1 MGFLPVPSSPARGA
15 PSDRQVVLVFVPA
28 ENLRRI
34 CVVSQELLAGVLLL
48 VGLALRS
55 RWTGSSSA
63 ETKRRQLPEPQD
75 VHRQLESGTGQLQ
88 QGSCEDS
95 PSLRDINQGN
105 NSLVSSQ
112 QNFTTGNHADD
123 TTGSRSS
130 VIVGCDDRD
139 RGAGSVLEVSDE
151 NQRNGEHIGSGESN
165 EEEASVEYGPFW
177 PCPIHPPNQAQRFV
191 DLTEEEQEEIM
202 DADLEA
208 YRNAWRPG
216 DMKYILWNPDP
227 DVADED
233 QGQEAFHDENYEFFW
248 WTPTSYRTTRE
259 KHVFYDGNLTKY
271 PIHGP
276 VYCPRCDRHVW
287 EALPKRGDRVH
298 PVEQPDPATSASL
311 QDSHQ
316 TEPDQGSPPE
326 PPRDTTPAQDH
337 PMSQTIELPLYL
349 PVNTGGVNPCLGRND
364 PWQVPLGLGKDS
376 GLFHPE
382 GTVHEAMQDYQ
393 YRNQQVTGDPH
404 EPFVHLTPDLA
415 SGQFGLRF
423 DPNWPARPVWHTAPA
438 AGCEMI
444 ERSADKAVQ
453 TDQDQHTGNSED
465 SYASNDQAPAAH
477 HECEQEATSD
487 AAELEQLCV
496 TTNALSLEG
505 HEPRKI
511 GWERSVDVDCLE
523 RRLTELIKNSCDVE
537 NHSINHRTLGCR
549 ASKVEVDAESHSS
562 VVEPQKQ
569 YNEQQPMSGKSE
581 TRDIVPDDV
590 ATNIQQHQ
598 ESKSTKGDKKR
609 ASSSRKR
616 KNRKARKLGQLKN
629 DGFFEPKPGPSG
641 RCGCGCGACNGCM
654 GRSRPES
661 PDKVRS
667 GDDVQHGHEGIE
679 SSQSCSLEV
688 SGDNGTR
695 SKDSSGSETHHGRMK
710 AGVNPYEV
718 NQSESV
724 NANDGSAPNTAASSS
739 DPTEPFIDITFGDCD
754 PVRIYKGTRRQ
765 KVFSRPFYAPL
776 DRSMAPGMDAA
787 LGDGAMARLI
797 ASGLD
802 MDDFIVTEGSGRSA
816 VTMFLWP
823 GPPTRPCIDLVT
835 RRIHLRT
842 NFLMHDLHETLPE
855 LKYLCIAEQNSLNS
869 SKDTE
874 TSKQPPPNKP
884 QVVEGEDQEKGIR
897 HLGSAGHRSGMEGG
911 VGSRLESI
919 TSSTKRSL
927 PEEPE
932 TVTPPSNMPSPVDTT
947 DAKHQDETQ
956 SLQAQDLTG
965 SKSATSKSTE
975 VCNNVTTQEAS
986 STIASHKSAS
996 TSIQH
1001 CAIADIEH
1009 ASVDQLHSEETRM
1022 EIRRRARK
1030 VRRARKTA
1038 QHLRRVRRSYLHTAE
1053 TIRARCLAQQL
1064 STRGP
1069 LWKNGSR
1076 RRCVT
1081 KGGFPGAA
1089 DVPADAVPDT
1099 NVHMFR
1105 EQLGS
1110 AFGLEPQ
1117 SPSLRRPASAEVDP
1131 QAHRVEVAVNDGN
1144 IIDVYN
1150 TVARI
1155 AEDTSVREVEVELRP
1170 KDSPTPALQK
1180 LDRARPPHGQ
1190 QGVVAEADLMSSQT
1204 EANVQCEVSREEIPT
1219 DVPLSPHAKAGGPWN
1234 GNRPEDVSTEVTAY
1248 AEETQP
1254 ATCRSPSSAIIPG
1267 SISCRGMSADNDLM
1281 GDFEEL
1287 ELGKLISSG
1296 DELKEL
1302 KQQSSSQIAESHTS
1316 EPTDTERAASGACG
1330 SPARYG
1336 PSFSVSVGTPRRQS
1350 PPWAG
1355 RPLDALLWDPHW
1367 VRSPPLSPR
1376 SRLWTIFSKLRPARE
1391 TETSPAP
1398 ARLSTDL
1405 LPGADEVAPSDVGQP
1420 TGEHASDSVHRP
1432 VPRAIR
1438 GTHGP
1443 TQELDLRP
1451 EALITSAYL
1460 QPEDNLIAHGDPARP
1475 WVHGP
1480 FRRTPVKTLADQI
1493 VRRQPRWR
1501 PAFHPVR

>member
-1 MGFLPVPSSPARGA
+1 MCLLFHRLTAGVSAADTRPIGVVCSGMGFLPVPSSPARGA
-15 PSDRQVVLVFVPA
+15 QPDRQVVLVFVPA

-63 ETKRRQLPEPQD
+63 DTERRQLPEPQD
-75 VHRQLESGTGQLQ
+75 IDRQLESSTDQLQ
-88 QGSCEDS
+88 QGPCEDS
-95 PSLRDINQGN
+95 PSLRDVNRGN
-105 NSLVSSQ
+105 DSLVSSQ
-112 QNFTTGNHADD
+112 QNSTTRSHDD
-123 TTGSRSS
+123 TGSNPSA
-130 VIVGCDDRD
+130 VVGCDDRN
-139 RGAGSVLEVSDE
+139 RGAGSVHDVSDE
-151 NQRNGEHIGSGESN
+151 NQRTREHTDSPSGSGAST
-165 EEEASVEYGPFW
+165 EEDTSVEYGPFW
-177 PCPIHPPNQAQRFV
+177 PCPIHPPNQAQRFI

-287 EALPKRGDRVH
+287 EALPKRGERAV
-298 PVEQPDPATSASL
+298 PAEQPDPAKSASL

-316 TEPDQGSPPE
+316 TEPVQGSSPE
-326 PPRDTTPAQDH
+326 PQRDTTTAQDH
-337 PMSQTIELPLYL
+337 YMSQTIELPLYL
-349 PVNTGGVNPCLGRND
+349 PVNTGGMNPCLGRNEQ
-364 PWQVPLGLGKDS
+364 WQVPLGLGNNG

-382 GTVHEAMQDYQ
+382 GTVHDPMQGYG
-393 YRNQQVTGDPH
+393 YGNRQVTGDPH
-404 EPFVHLTPDLA
+404 EPLTPN
-415 SGQFGLRF
+415 QFGLRF
-423 DPNWPARPVWHTAPA
+423 DPNWPARPVWYTAPV
-438 AGCEMI
+438 AGCEMV

-453 TDQDQHTGNSED
+453 TEKDQHTGNSED

-477 HECEQEATSD
+477 YECEREATSD
-487 AAELEQLCV
+487 AAELDQLCV

-505 HEPRKI
+505 HETGKAGKTGRK
-511 GWERSVDVDCLE
+511 RSVDVDCLE
-523 RRLTELIKNSCDVE
+523 RRLSELIKNSCDVE
-537 NHSINHRTLGCR
+537 NQSINHRTLGCR
-549 ASKVEVDAESHSS
+549 ASKTKDDAESHSS
-562 VVEPQKQ
+562 VMEPQKQ
-569 YNEQQPMSGKSE
+569 HNEQKAMNGKSE
-581 TRDIVPDDV
+581 TRDIVSDDV
-590 ATNIQQHQ
+590 VTNIQQHQ
-598 ESKSTKGDKKR
+598 EAKSTKEDKKR

-616 KNRKARKLGQLKN
+616 RNLKARKLGQLKS
-629 DGFFEPKPGPSG
+629 DGFFEPRPGPSG

-654 GRSRPES
+654 GRSQPES

-667 GDDVQHGHEGIE
+667 GDNAQHGHEGIE

-695 SKDSSGSETHHGRMK
+695 SKDSNGSEAHHGRTK
-710 AGVNPYEV
+710 TGVNPSQV
-718 NQSESV
+718 SQSESV
-724 NANDGSAPNTAASSS
+724 DTNGGSAPITTASSS

-754 PVRIYKGTRRQ
+754 PVRIYKGTRRE

-816 VTMFLWP
+816 ATLFLWP

-835 RRIHLRT
+835 QLIHLRT
-842 NFLMHDLHETLPE
+842 NFPVADLPATFPE
-855 LKYLCIAEQNSLNS
+855 LKYICIADQNSLNS

-874 TSKQPPPNKP
+874 TRKQPPPNEP
-884 QVVEGEDQEKGIR
+884 QMVETEDQEKGISQP
-897 HLGSAGHRSGMEGG
+897 GSAGHRSGMEGD

-927 PEEPE
+927 PEESE
-932 TVTPPSNMPSPVDTT
+932 TVTPPSNMRSPVDTT
-947 DAKHQDETQ
+947 DAKHQNETQ
-956 SLQAQDLTG
+956 SLRAQDLSG

-1009 ASVDQLHSEETRM
+1009 ASVEDQLHSEETRM

-1030 VRRARKTA
+1030 VRRARKTV

-1076 RRCVT
+1076 RRRVT
-1081 KGGFPGAA
+1081 KGGFPEAA
-1089 DVPADAVPDT
+1089 DVPTDAVPDT

-1110 AFGLEPQ
+1110 AFGPEPQ
-1117 SPSLRRPASAEVDP
+1117 SPSPRRPASAEGDP

-1150 TVARI
+1150 AVTRI
-1155 AEDTSVREVEVELRP
+1155 AEDTSVHEVEVELRP
-1170 KDSPTPALQK
+1170 KDSPVPALHK
-1180 LDRARPPHGQ
+1180 LDRARPPYGR
-1190 QGVVAEADLMSSQT
+1190 QGVVVEAGLMTSQT

-1219 DVPLSPHAKAGGPWN
+1219 DVSLSPHAKAGGPWN
-1234 GNRPEDVSTEVTAY
+1234 GNRPEDVSTEVTAH

-1254 ATCRSPSSAIIPG
+1254 ATCRSPSSTIVPG
-1267 SISCRGMSADNDLM
+1267 GISSHGMSDDNDLM
-1281 GDFEEL
+1281 RDFEEL

-1302 KQQSSSQIAESHTS
+1302 KQQSSSQIAESCTS
-1316 EPTDTERAASGACG
+1316 EPTDTERATCG

-1336 PSFSVSVGTPRRQS
+1336 PSFSVSVGTPRRQP

-1376 SRLWTIFSKLRPARE
+1376 SRLWTIFSKLPGGQKPLQPRHASP
-1391 TETSPAP
+1391 TE
-1398 ARLSTDL
+1398 L
-1405 LPGADEVAPSDVGQP
+1405 LPGADEV
-1420 TGEHASDSVHRP
+1420 
-1432 VPRAIR
+1432 
-1438 GTHGP
+1438 
-1443 TQELDLRP
+1443 
-1451 EALITSAYL
+1451 
-1460 QPEDNLIAHGDPARP
+1460 
-1475 WVHGP
+1475 
-1480 FRRTPVKTLADQI
+1480 TPV
-1493 VRRQPRWR
+1493 
-1501 PAFHPVR
+1501 